1 VSYDASSITV
11 LPGMKAVRA
20 QPAMYVGSTG
30 DDGLHHLVFE
40 LVENAIDESLAGH
53 CTHIGIV
60 LHVDGSCTV
69 TDNGRGIPV
78 DLHSETGRPACEVV
92 LTTLHAGGKFQGD
105 SYGLSGGLHGVG
117 LSCVNALS
125 TWLRLEIRRDGATW
139 SQRFAEGEVQ
149 GDLQK
154 SENDTGST
162 GTSLHFLPDAGIF
175 TEANGLS
182 TERIANRLQELAF
195 LHPGLSLSIDAPGTQ
210 ESWCYESGILG
221 FVEHLNRNR
230 TPLHPDPIHIRGNV
244 EGVEVEAAL
253 QWTTSW
259 AEEITSYTNSIHT
272 HHGGTHVAGLHA
284 AIGHTA
290 NRFAADRGLLNAEN
304 GEHLAALDVI
314 EGLTC
319 VLSLKM
325 PGAQF
330 EGQTKAKLSN
340 PGAMGLVRDVVIREL
355 SEFLETHPDVAANIV
370 GKAIEA
376 SRARAAAR
384 RASERARYQAID
396 PTKSKEIYQK
406 QFGIRSANWHD
417 SCTWLTDT
425 DLLSAHADLCKVG
438 PDAKLLDVCC
448 GSGVV
453 SNSFGEKVAHKTG
466 LDLTAEMRALAST
479 RLDEVVEGNVYK
491 IPFEDNHFDIVVT
504 REVLHLL
511 PQPEKPLSEIF
522 RVLKPGGQF
531 IVGQI
536 MPYGVVDAAWMF
548 RIFKKK
554 QPLFFNNFLEP
565 EFRDLLAG
573 VGFALDEVRELL
585 VWEDIDLWIDTHETT
600 SLHRH
605 EIRDLYYNA
614 PRDVRAIHPFE
625 ITADGTIR
633 DQWRWCIYSSF
644 KPL

>member
-1 VSYDASSITV
+1 
-11 LPGMKAVRA
+11 
-20 QPAMYVGSTG
+20 
-30 DDGLHHLVFE
+30 
-40 LVENAIDESLAGH
+40 
-53 CTHIGIV
+53 
-60 LHVDGSCTV
+60 
-69 TDNGRGIPV
+69 
-78 DLHSETGRPACEVV
+78 
-92 LTTLHAGGKFQGD
+92 
-105 SYGLSGGLHGVG
+105 
-117 LSCVNALS
+117 
-125 TWLRLEIRRDGATW
+125 
-139 SQRFAEGEVQ
+139 
-149 GDLQK
+149 
-154 SENDTGST
+154 
-162 GTSLHFLPDAGIF
+162 
-175 TEANGLS
+175 
-182 TERIANRLQELAF
+182 LQELAF
-195 LHPGLSLSIDAPGTQ
+195 LHPGLSLSIDSPGHQ
-210 ESWCYESGILG
+210 ETWCYASGILG
-221 FVEHLNRNR
+221 FVAHLNRNR
-230 TPLHPDPIHIRGNV
+230 TPLHPDPIHIRGTV
-244 EGVEVEAAL
+244 DGVEVEAAL

-259 AEEITSYTNSIHT
+259 AEEITSYANSIHT
-272 HHGGTHVAGLHA
+272 HQGGTHVAGLHA
-284 AIGHTA
+284 AIAQTA
-290 NRFAADRGLLNAEN
+290 NRFATDRGLLNAEN
-304 GEHLAALDVI
+304 GEHLSALDVM
-314 EGLTC
+314 EGLTG

-340 PGAMGLVRDVVIREL
+340 PGALGLVRDVIAQEL
-355 SEFLETHPDVAANIV
+355 SKFLAAHPDVAANVV

-376 SRARAAAR
+376 SRARTAAR

-396 PTKSKEIYQK
+396 PTKSKKIYQK
-406 QFGIRSANWHD
+406 QFGIRSSNWHE
-417 SCTWLTDT
+417 SCTWLTDI

-438 PDAKLLDVCC
+438 PDAQLLDVCC

-453 SNSFGEKVAHKTG
+453 SNSFGERVAHKTG
-466 LDLTAEMRALAST
+466 LDLTAEMRTLAST

-491 IPFEDNHFDIVVT
+491 IPFEDNRFDIVVT

-565 EFRDLLAG
+565 EFRDLLAS
-573 VGFALDEVRELL
+573 VGFALDEVRELQ

-614 PRDVRAIHPFE
+614 PLDVRAIHPFE

-644 KPL
+644 KPV

>member
-1 VSYDASSITV
+1 MSYDAASITV

-53 CTHIGIV
+53 CTHIAVV
-60 LHVDGSCTV
+60 LHEDGSCSV

-78 DLHSETGRPACEVV
+78 DPHPESGRPACEVV

-117 LSCVNALS
+117 VSCVNALS
-125 TWLRLEIRRDGATW
+125 TWLRLEIHRDGATW
-139 SQRFAEGEVQ
+139 NQQFAEGEAQ
-149 GDLQK
+149 GDLQNTE
-154 SENDTGST
+154 SATEGT
-162 GTSLHFLPDAGIF
+162 GTTLQFLPDASIF

-182 TERIANRLQELAF
+182 GERIASRLQELAF
-195 LHPGLSLSIDAPGTQ
+195 LHPGLSLSLDTPGTQ
-210 ESWCYESGILG
+210 ETWCYESGIFG
-221 FVEHLNRNR
+221 FVEHLNRDR
-230 TPLHPDPIHIRGNV
+230 TPLHPAPIHIRGSL

-272 HHGGTHVAGLHA
+272 HQGGTHVAGLHA

-304 GEHLAALDVI
+304 GEHLSALDVM
-314 EGLTC
+314 EGLTG

-340 PGAMGLVRDVVIREL
+340 PGAVGLVRDVVTREL
-355 SEFLETHPDVAANIV
+355 SAFLSAHPEVAANVV

-396 PTKSKEIYQK
+396 PTTSKEIYQK
-406 QFGIRSANWHD
+406 QFGIRSANWHE
-417 SCTWLTDT
+417 SCTWLTNG
-425 DLLSAHADLCKVG
+425 DLLSAHANLCKAG
-438 PDAKLLDVCC
+438 PDAQLLDVCC

-453 SNSFGEKVAHKTG
+453 SNSFGDRVAHKTG

-491 IPFEDNHFDIVVT
+491 IPFEDNRFDIVVT

-565 EFRDLLAG
+565 EFRDLLAS
-573 VGFALDEVRELL
+573 VGFALDEVQELH
-585 VWEDIDLWIDTHETT
+585 VWEDIDLWINTHETT